1 MIPFITKK
9 EEDKLKEHPNQLS
22 IEIANKFM
30 SRYSSYKDNTL
41 KMVVDQHRDI
51 HEGLRPQPQFIPPEP
66 QNKIKGGKFG
76 SGTVM
81 LNGGKIGDR
90 NRGISPNIYDEEI
103 AYLEPKAVQETL
115 NNVNQT
121 KNQ

>member
-51 HEGLRPQPQFIPPEP
+51 HEGLRPQP
-66 QNKIKGGKFG
+66 
-76 SGTVM
+76 
-81 LNGGKIGDR
+81 
-90 NRGISPNIYDEEI
+90 
-103 AYLEPKAVQETL
+103 
-115 NNVNQT
+115 
-121 KNQ
+121 